1 MAGAIL
7 ILGICVPGI
16 KEGQVREKAQN
27 VREGKA
33 PVSSVEQFEGT
44 LYDPGRQQP
53 RDMTELTGQDQ
64 ERRGFDRK
72 KDGEKISAKKLLERE
87 TEEAAWYV
95 LTDAGGQSKIRYYEN
110 GYGIRTGMAP
120 AGAKRGTGLVFF

>member
-1 MAGAIL
+1 MKKKAGWIVAGAIL

-87 TEEAAWYV
+87 T
-95 LTDAGGQSKIRYYEN
+95 
-110 GYGIRTGMAP
+110 
-120 AGAKRGTGLVFF
+120 

>member
-1 MAGAIL
+1 MKKKAGWIVAGAIL

-44 LYDPGRQQP
+44 LYDPTAEP
-53 RDMTELTGQDQ
+53 RSV
-64 ERRGFDRK
+64 R
-72 KDGEKISAKKLLERE
+72 
-87 TEEAAWYV
+87 
-95 LTDAGGQSKIRYYEN
+95 TD
-110 GYGIRTGMAP
+110 RTGSGK
-120 AGAKRGTGLVFF
+120 AGL